1 MEIRHTTRDGCLV
14 VAFTGSIHL
23 ASVAQVQRRLLKH
36 LAEQPAALICDPS
49 GVTYLDPVFAT
60 VFSTVANHS
69 ASRWPTTN
77 LLLCGAQPQVAQALR
92 RVEGSHL
99 VPLYVSVEEAL
110 DAALDRPSHLREE
123 WRLAPIPTA
132 AAGARARVRPRGPPG
147 PRDAPAR
154 AIVRQLC
161 RTWQLDAPDATV
173 VDRAVLVANE
183 LVTNAVVHARTELWL
198 QLELRADRLFIAV
211 RDASPRLLRQLTPDP
226 EAGGGRG
233 LWLVEQ
239 LTQAWGVSPH
249 PDGGKV
255 VWCALTL

>member
-23 ASVAQVQRRLLKH
+23 ASVTQVQRRLLKH
-36 LAEQPAALICDPS
+36 LAEQPAALICDLS

-99 VPLYVSVEEAL
+99 VPLYVSVEEAP

-132 AAGARARVRPRGPPG
+132 AAV
-147 PRDAPAR
+147 AR

>member
-1 MEIRHTTRDGCLV
+1 MEIGHSTRDGCV
-14 VAFTGSIHL
+14 VVSFTGSIDL
-23 ASVAQVQRRLLKH
+23 ANVAQVQRVLLKH
-36 LAEQPAALICDPS
+36 LSDQPPAVIGDRA
-49 GVTYLDPVFAT
+49 GVRYLDPVFAT

-110 DAALDRPSHLREE
+110 DAALDRPALVGEV
-123 WRLAPIPTA
+123 WGLAPLPTA
-132 AAGARARVRPRGPPG
+132 AAL
-147 PRDAPAR
+147 AR